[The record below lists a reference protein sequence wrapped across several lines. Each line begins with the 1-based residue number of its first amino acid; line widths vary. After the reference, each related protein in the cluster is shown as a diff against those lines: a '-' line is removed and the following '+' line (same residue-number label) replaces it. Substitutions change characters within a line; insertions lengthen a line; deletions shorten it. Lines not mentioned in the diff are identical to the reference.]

1 MVVSFIAHFL
11 DQQLVLH
18 SKSQNEASHR
28 SVSASGAPLPSSL
41 PFFHLQQFP
50 GCKGRAGWQPHATE
64 PVLPWL
70 GKVGKRQNDLEL
82 FKLMENEWKLDF
94 SIRKIVFKNPWAYY
108 TIGYPQFPAKVSP
121 SPLQKIQLDLY
132 YRYPATNHSFGWLVC
147 IYGKHMKYTLPIQ
160 GLPVM
165 C

>member
-1 MVVSFIAHFL
+1 MVSFIAHFF

-28 SVSASGAPLPSSL
+28 SVSASGAPLPFSL

-50 GCKGRAGWQPHATE
+50 GCKGRAGWQPHARE

-70 GKVGKRQNDLEL
+70 GKVGKRQKDLEL

-94 SIRKIVFKNPWAYY
+94 SIRKIVFKTHGPIIPLV
-108 TIGYPQFPAKVSP
+108 TTKDLAKVSP

-132 YRYPATNHSFGWLVC
+132 CRYPATNHSFGWSVC

-160 GLPVM
+160 GLLVM